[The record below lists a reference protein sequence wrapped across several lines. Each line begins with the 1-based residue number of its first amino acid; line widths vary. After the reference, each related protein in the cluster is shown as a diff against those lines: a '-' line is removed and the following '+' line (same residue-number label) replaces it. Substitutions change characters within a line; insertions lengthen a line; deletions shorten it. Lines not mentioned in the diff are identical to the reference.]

1 MVSQTTPT
9 ADVSLPDGPRSR
21 VRSTLRVMRDP
32 LKTFREMFA
41 RYGDPCLF
49 PALNGQIVMTADP
62 EIAQE
67 ILTASPEIYDPFAAG
82 ALHALLGDYSL
93 LTLRGEEHRRQRK
106 LIMPAFHGNRMR
118 AYAQVIADVTDRHLD
133 ALKVGEVFSVAEM
146 MTNLTQEVIV
156 RAVFGF
162 EDAEQVAHVCHSLDE
177 TVRSLKPVFAFSP
190 ALQVA
195 PFGLG
200 PWGAFLRKLGQSEQL
215 LFDQIARTREKDGGE
230 YILSMLLEARDEQ
243 GEGMSDRELRD
254 ELITLLVAGH
264 ETSANVLAW
273 TMYHLHDRPE
283 TMEPL
288 RDEIK
293 AHGDEDLSR
302 IPRLPYTKS
311 LTQEALRLFPVLP
324 DIGRLLLEPFP
335 IKGGRYHVPAGYNL
349 GIAISMMHHDPANYA
364 DPMTFDPA
372 RFLDESPPKWAYFP
386 FGGGHRRCVGAAFA
400 SFEIGIVLA
409 RLTSRA
415 RFESQEPTGLYPKRR
430 NIIMAPPTPI
440 HMKLVERA

>member
-1 MVSQTTPT
+1 
-9 ADVSLPDGPRSR
+9 
-21 VRSTLRVMRDP
+21 MRDP
-32 LKTFREMFA
+32 LTTYQQMFA

-67 ILTASPEIYDPFAAG
+67 ILTAPPEIYDPFAAG

-93 LTLRGEEHRRQRK
+93 LTLRGAEHRRQRK

-133 ALKVGEVFSVAEM
+133 ALRVGEVFSVAEM
-146 MTNLTQEVIV
+146 MTSLTQEVIV

-162 EDAEQVAHVCHSLDE
+162 EDDDQVAHVCHILDE
-177 TVRSLKPVFAFSP
+177 TVRSLKPIFAFSP

-200 PWGAFLRKLGQSEQL
+200 PWGAFLKRLQESEGL
-215 LFDQIARTREKDGGE
+215 LFAQIAHTREHGGGE
-230 YILSMLLEARDEQ
+230 DILSMLLEARDEQ

-283 TMEPL
+283 TLEPL
-288 RDEIK
+288 RDEVASHDGEELAK
-293 AHGDEDLSR
+293 

-324 DIGRLLLEPFP
+324 GIGRLLLEPLS
-335 IKGGRYHVPAGYNL
+335 IKAGRYTVPEGYNL
-349 GIAISMMHHDPANYA
+349 GIATTMRHHDPAIYP
-364 DPMTFDPA
+364 DPMTFDPT
-372 RFLDESPPKWAYFP
+372 RFLDSSPPKWAYFP

-415 RFESQEPTGLYPKRR
+415 RFESQEPSGLYPKRR
-430 NIIMAPPTPI
+430 NIVMAPPTPV
-440 HMKLVERA
+440 HMKLVARS